1 MRTFLYMHVGDFLGG
16 LVAKNP
22 PANAGAA
29 GDVSLIP
36 GSGRF
41 PGGRDENSLQDFCL
55 GNSMDREA

>member
-29 GDVSLIP
+29 GDVSFSYVIEIVVEF
-36 GSGRF
+36 F
-41 PGGRDENSLQDFCL
+41 PGVL
-55 GNSMDREA
+55 AK